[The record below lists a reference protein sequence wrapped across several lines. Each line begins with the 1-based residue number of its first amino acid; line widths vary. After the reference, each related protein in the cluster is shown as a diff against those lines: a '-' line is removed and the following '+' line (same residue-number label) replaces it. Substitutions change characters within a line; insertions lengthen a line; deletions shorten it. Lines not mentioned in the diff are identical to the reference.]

1 MYIYPLIFFL
11 LSVLLFI
18 DFCRVRQRN
27 FVLSAIAVCM
37 VLFIVTFFVLAIA
50 RLMLMQLS
58 RREGVK

>member
-27 FVLSAIAVCM
+27 FVQHLKLS
-37 VLFIVTFFVLAIA
+37 F
-50 RLMLMQLS
+50 
-58 RREGVK
+58 